1 MSVQIG
7 RAGVFLTCSRL
18 ESLGVQSTIADAQGF
33 DIVTFVPEICRI
45 EVKATSRKPNGG
57 NKLEFNASK
66 GGLKQI
72 VTPEHCDI
80 IAFASLHFGVV
91 LFQHV
96 TELKRKMMKISASYF
111 SLEHEAK
118 SWAEAVSRIAH

>member
-33 DIVTFVPEICRI
+33 DIVTFVPEVCRI
-45 EVKATSRKPNGG
+45 EVKATSRRPSNA
-57 NKLEFNASK
+57 NKLEYNASK

-72 VTPEHCDI
+72 VTTEHCDI

-118 SWAEAVSRIAH
+118 SWAEAVSRIKH